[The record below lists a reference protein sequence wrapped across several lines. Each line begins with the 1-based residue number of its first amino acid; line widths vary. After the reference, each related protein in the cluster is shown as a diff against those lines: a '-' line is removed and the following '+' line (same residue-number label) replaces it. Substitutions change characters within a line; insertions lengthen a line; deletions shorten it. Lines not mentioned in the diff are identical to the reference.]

1 MDESQ
6 MPYAKRKT
14 PDSKDYILH
23 KSAYMTF
30 QRRQNYRKRKQISGH
45 LGLGMRVR
53 GEADYKGSE
62 RNFFEADGTLL

>member
-23 KSAYMTF
+23 KSYMTF

-45 LGLGMRVR
+45 QGLGMRVR
-53 GEADYKGSE
+53 GEANYKGNE
-62 RNFFEADGTLL
+62 RHFFEADGTVL